1 MTLVTS
7 PLTLRDDATSD
18 VGGSYGGFHMAARI
32 HIAPQGDQGLI
43 DADGA
48 AAYLHVSPRTVRK
61 WAQVGKLPSV
71 KLGRSLR
78 FSPAALRTWVD
89 SNARHA
95 EQ

>member
-1 MTLVTS
+1 
-7 PLTLRDDATSD
+7 
-18 VGGSYGGFHMAARI
+18 MAARI

-61 WAQVGKLPSV
+61 WAQVGYVPSV

-78 FSPAALRTWVD
+78 FDQAALRAWVAG
-89 SNARHA
+89 NARHA
-95 EQ
+95 DA